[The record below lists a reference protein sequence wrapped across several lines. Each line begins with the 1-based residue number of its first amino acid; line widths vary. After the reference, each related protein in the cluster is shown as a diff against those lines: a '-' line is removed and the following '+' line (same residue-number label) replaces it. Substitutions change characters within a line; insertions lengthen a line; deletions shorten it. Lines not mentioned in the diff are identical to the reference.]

1 MQIVVFTLGNERFAL
16 ESKIVD
22 GIEKTLSITRVPT
35 APNYMVGLANL
46 RGIII
51 PVIDLKLYLNI
62 EKAKNEE
69 NVIIIESG
77 EERIGIIV
85 DEVNEVIEITDD
97 MIEMVIDN
105 TGYVKGVIN
114 FSDYIVTLLE
124 GEELTSIWEG

>member
-1 MQIVVFTLGNERFAL
+1 MQIVVFTLGSERFAL
-16 ESKIVD
+16 ESKMVD

-62 EKAKNEE
+62 KKTKNEE

-85 DEVNEVIEITDD
+85 DEVKEVIEITDD
-97 MIEMVIDN
+97 MLEIISDN
-105 TGYVKGVIN
+105 TGCTKGVIN
-114 FSDYIVTLLE
+114 FKDYIVTLLC
-124 GEELTSIWEG
+124 GEELASRWE

>member
-16 ESKIVD
+16 ESKMVD
-22 GIEKTLSITRVPT
+22 GIEKTLSITKVPT
-35 APNYMVGLANL
+35 APNYMIGLANL

-62 EKAKNEE
+62 NKTRDEE

-85 DEVNEVIEITDD
+85 DKVNEVIEITDD
-97 MIEMVIDN
+97 MIEMISDN
-105 TGYVKGVIN
+105 TGYTKGVIN
-114 FSDYIVTLLE
+114 FKDYIVTLLD
-124 GEELTSIWEG
+124 GEELASRWE